1 MKIYER
7 MPGIGT
13 RRRALEMKVADAAA
27 ALGVTPQTW
36 YDWEKGKYVPSG
48 AVLPAIAELL
58 QCEIVD
64 LYEDGETRAAGLGA
78 QWVGGGPYEETE
90 VTGDDTVT

>member
-58 QCEIVD
+58 RCEIVD
-64 LYEDGETRAAGLGA
+64 LYEDGGTRSFADAQDDSEKGGEEAGN
-78 QWVGGGPYEETE
+78 
-90 VTGDDTVT
+90 DDTAP

>member
-1 MKIYER
+1 MKIYTS
-7 MPGIGT
+7 MQGIGT
-13 RRRALEMKVADAAA
+13 RRRALGIKVADATA

-58 QCEIVD
+58 RCEIAD
-64 LYEDGETRAAGLGA
+64 LYEDAGGEEAGRDDAA
-78 QWVGGGPYEETE
+78 
-90 VTGDDTVT
+90 D